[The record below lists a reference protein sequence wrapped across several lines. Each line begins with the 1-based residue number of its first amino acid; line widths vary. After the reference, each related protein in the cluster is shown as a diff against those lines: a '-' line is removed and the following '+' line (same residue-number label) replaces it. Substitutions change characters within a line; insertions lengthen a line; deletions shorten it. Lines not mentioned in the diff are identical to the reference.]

1 MMPDYLSN
9 YVDYLDYLSYSTDDS
24 GVFGTNL
31 TFEYIAVIKAFHLT
45 LQQAVY
51 LAAQVHPL
59 YIHIPFIQTIAHP
72 LYASYHITLNPFTH
86 PLHSPSLPPQTSFP
100 T

>member
-1 MMPDYLSN
+1 MPDYLSN

-59 YIHIPFIQTIAHP
+59 YISYT
-72 LYASYHITLNPFTH
+72 LYTH
-86 PLHSPSLPPQTSFP
+86 
-100 T
+100 